1 MVQPLCKTVW
11 RFFKKL
17 NIEIPYD
24 PAIPLLGIYTD
35 KAIIPKRYLHPY
47 IHSSTIHNSKTWKQ
61 AKCLLTGEWIKK
73 MLYKDTMEYC

>member
-1 MVQPLCKTVW
+1 LVQPLCKTVG

-35 KAIIPKRYLHPY
+35 KAIIR
-47 IHSSTIHNSKTWKQ
+47 
-61 AKCLLTGEWIKK
+61 
-73 MLYKDTMEYC
+73 KDTCTPIFTTALFTIARHGNKPSVC